1 MKGSLLFVLGGLS
14 GAAIAMMPKAA
25 AHLHAATHAIHG
37 DRAAPG
43 VRAHTEEKFSFT
55 AHAAM
60 ERVWPL
66 FGADKERAWAPGWD
80 PRFLYPQPASDERGM
95 VFTAAHDHL
104 SSIWV
109 NTDFDTRNGRVQY
122 VYVIPGVLVTVI
134 TLKLKS
140 EENQT
145 RVEVQYDRTA
155 LRAEADDHVREMA
168 RQDRKAGPDWEKQI
182 NQYLEKRKGS

>member
-1 MKGSLLFVLGGLS
+1 MNGSWLFVLGGIC
-14 GAAIAMMPKAA
+14 GAAVAMLPKAA
-25 AHLHAATHAIHG
+25 AHLHSATHAIRG
-37 DRAAPG
+37 DPASPG

-60 ERVWPL
+60 DRVLPL
-66 FGADKERAWAPGWD
+66 FGADKERAWAPGWN

-95 VFTAAHDHL
+95 VFNAAHDRL

-109 NTDFDTRNGRVQY
+109 NTDFDTKNGRVQY
-122 VYVIPGVLVTVI
+122 VYAIPDALITVI
-134 TLKLKS
+134 TLRLKS

-145 RVEVQYDRTA
+145 KVEVQYDRTA

-168 RQDRKAGPDWEKQI
+168 RQDSTAGPDWEKQI